1 MVSVSTNMI
10 PSQTSPNLR
19 WYFRAVRRI
28 FAVGVAAATLFGLAG
43 VPAWSATSAD
53 GTDQVVDYHGYQIQ
67 VPASW
72 PVYDLAADPTRCVL
86 FNEHAVYLGTPG
98 ADQHCPVHAF
108 GRTEALLVQPE
119 QTSPPPGAVTLGPDT
134 ASPSGA
140 LPTNN
145 HVVRF
150 AAPGPGVSVT
160 ATYGTDEARIRS
172 ILAGA
177 RMTAKSSAPVTS
189 APQASGATAP
199 QVSPRQGQGLGF
211 DACTAPSVATMT
223 DWLAS
228 PYRVIGTYLGGVN
241 WACDYG
247 NFDRAWA
254 SEVAAEGWQYIPI
267 WVGPQAPCT
276 TIKNATVIDPSNA
289 AAQGS
294 AEAASAVAAA
304 QSFGYGA
311 GSPIYFDMEGYTRSN
326 TACGQAVTTF
336 LGGWTEGLHAAGYLS
351 GVYSSA
357 NSGIADLAALYA
369 NPDYQRP
376 DDVWVARW
384 SGDPV
389 LTDPQIPSGDWP
401 NAVSHQYYGGHDETW
416 GGSTVNVDSDVLDSA
431 VAGYPVP
438 SDAGK
443 PTMSDEPSSVSVA
456 PGSTGTARL
465 VITGGQHD
473 SFVSWHA
480 DPPAGV
486 SVTPASGHVFV
497 PANGQATVPVQVSA
511 AASVAAGRYD
521 VPITAYAGFQQ
532 LAETFLLVS
541 SGSAVPGAVVLYA
554 ADPQSMAIAAADAQQ
569 LALPPSGVTG
579 NFETAWTDASGSSD
593 VVIAVGAA
601 ASDALFYNA
610 CGWPNPAGAGAGS
623 TPFGYPVAPL
633 RSGQAN
639 KFEGAYGTST
649 ATTSLLAAQFAQ
661 YALAG
666 TIPNDGGQPVG
677 PATPSDTCLGSPDV
691 AVP

>member
-1 MVSVSTNMI
+1 M
-10 PSQTSPNLR
+10 
-19 WYFRAVRRI
+19 RRI
-28 FAVGVAAATLFGLAG
+28 FAVGVAAATLFGFAS
-43 VPAWSATSAD
+43 VPAWSAT
-53 GTDQVVDYHGYQIQ
+53 GTDQVIDYHGYQIQ

-72 PVYDLAADPTRCVL
+72 PVYNLATDPTRCVL

-98 ADQHCPVHAF
+98 ADQRCPVHEF
-108 GRTEALLVQPE
+108 GRTEAVLVQPE
-119 QTSPPPGAVTLGPDT
+119 QTSLPPGALTLASDT
-134 ASPSGA
+134 ASLPGA
-140 LPTNN
+140 LPASATNS
-145 HVVRF
+145 HTVQF
-150 AAPGPGVSVT
+150 AAPGPGVTVT
-160 ATYGTDEARIRS
+160 ATYGADDTQIRS

-177 RMTAKSSAPVTS
+177 RMTAKSPATNAPATS
-189 APQASGATAP
+189 APAAARPSAGSGGSTAP
-199 QVSPRQGQGLGF
+199 QVSLRQGQGLGI
-211 DACTAPSVATMT
+211 DPCTVPSVATMT

-241 WACDYG
+241 WACGYG

-276 TIKNATVIDPSNA
+276 TIKNATLIDPADA

-294 AEAASAVAAA
+294 AEAASAVATA
-304 QSFGYGA
+304 QSFGYGR
-311 GSPIYFDMEGYTRSN
+311 GTPIYFDMEGYSRSN
-326 TACGQAVTTF
+326 TSCGQAVTTF

-357 NSGIADLAALYA
+357 SSGIADLAALYA

-389 LTDPQIPSGDWP
+389 LTDPDIPSGDWP

-416 GGSTVNVDSDVLDSA
+416 GGSTVNVDSDVVDSA

-438 SDAGK
+438 SNTGGVA
-443 PTMSDEPSSVSVA
+443 MFDEPSAVSVA
-456 PGSTGTARL
+456 PGNTGTAQL
-465 VITGGQHD
+465 VINGGQHD
-473 SFVSWHA
+473 SFVSWRA
-480 DPPAGV
+480 DAPAGV
-486 SVTPASGHVFV
+486 SVTPGSGHLFV
-497 PANGQATVPVQVSA
+497 PANGQASVPVQVSA
-511 AASVAAGRYD
+511 SASLPAGRYD

-532 LAETFLLVS
+532 LTETFLLVS

-554 ADPQSMAIAAADAQQ
+554 ADPQSMTIAAADGQR

-579 NFETAWTDASGSSD
+579 NFETAWNDASGNSD

-610 CGWPNPAGAGAGS
+610 CGWTNPAGTGAGS

-633 RSGQAN
+633 RSGHAGT
-639 KFEGAYGTST
+639 FEGAVGTST
-649 ATTSLLAAQFAQ
+649 ATTTLLADQFAQ

-677 PATPSDTCLGSPDV
+677 PATPTDTCLGSANIPV
-691 AVP
+691 Q